1 MLKLHY
7 MHAMRACQQVCVQI
21 IRLIRI
27 RARFI
32 LTKFDHDAQEDNM
45 LRCNCLPGSIVLVS
59 FASYG
64 HFFMDN
70 DVLAVVLHDDC
81 RISDWQFAWAI
92 FIYSYHLHIT
102 SFRRD
107 KCSGQFF
114 LWPQD

>member
-1 MLKLHY
+1 
-7 MHAMRACQQVCVQI
+7 MR
-21 IRLIRI
+21 
-27 RARFI
+27 FT
-32 LTKFDHDAQEDNM
+32 LTRFDHDAQENNM

-92 FIYSYHLHIT
+92 FAYH
-102 SFRRD
+102 
-107 KCSGQFF
+107 FF
-114 LWPQD
+114 SP

>member
-1 MLKLHY
+1 
-7 MHAMRACQQVCVQI
+7 MRFT
-21 IRLIRI
+21 LT
-27 RARFI
+27 RFG
-32 LTKFDHDAQEDNM
+32 HDAQEDNM

-64 HFFMDN
+64 HFFMGN

-81 RISDWQFAWAI
+81 RIPDWQFAWAI

-107 KCSGQFF
+107 KCSGKFF
-114 LWPQD
+114 FWPRD

>member
-1 MLKLHY
+1 
-7 MHAMRACQQVCVQI
+7 MRFT
-21 IRLIRI
+21 LT
-27 RARFI
+27 RFG
-32 LTKFDHDAQEDNM
+32 HDAQEDNM

-81 RISDWQFAWAI
+81 RISDWKFAWAI
-92 FIYSYHLHIT
+92 FIYFYHLHIN

-114 LWPQD
+114 FWPRD